1 MKAHIIHENDEW
13 TLPLKTELKNLGV
26 EFEDWHVEKANID
39 LGKNPPEGIFYNRMS
54 ASSHVRGH
62 RYAPEYTATILTSL
76 KNNKKSYNQKKQNK
90 KKNKKKNKQK
100 KKKNKKKN
108 KKKQKKK

>member
-62 RYAPEYTATILTSL
+62 RYAPEFYSNYFKLV
-76 KNNKKSYNQKKQNK
+76 KKS
-90 KKNKKKNKQK
+90 
-100 KKKNKKKN
+100 
-108 KKKQKKK
+108 

>member
-39 LGKNPPEGIFYNRMS
+39 LGKKPPEGIFYNRM
-54 ASSHVRGH
+54 R
-62 RYAPEYTATILTSL
+62 
-76 KNNKKSYNQKKQNK
+76 
-90 KKNKKKNKQK
+90 
-100 KKKNKKKN
+100 
-108 KKKQKKK
+108 